1 MNITTRLEKL
11 LNEDSENENLVV
23 ALVDQQV
30 NNHNVLAI
38 IALLNA
44 KNHAHW
50 IIGSDAYV
58 KIKDVLKAN
67 LPTFNTFKD
76 DPFKFQLG
84 ELFKIAISSENF
96 MSEENINVCYEHLQN
111 YISFLK
117 DTGLA
122 TIHQGY
128 KIEDYDSGP
137 DSNF

>member
-23 ALVDQQV
+23 ALVEQQV
-30 NNHNVLAI
+30 NNHNVLAV

-58 KIKDVLKAN
+58 KIKDVLKNN
-67 LPTFNTFKD
+67 LPLFKD
-76 DPFKFQLG
+76 DPFKYQLG
-84 ELFKIAISSENF
+84 ELFKTAISSENF
-96 MSEENINVCYEHLQN
+96 ISEENINVCYEHLQN

-122 TIHQGY
+122 SIHKGY
-128 KIEDYDSGP
+128 KIEDYDPGP